1 MLLVLSGTDRVAC
14 GELPFLMPVPST
26 DLLLWAAKAIGSS
39 GQAVLSANLSQSGD
53 KGPWLLT
60 VGSSDGTVRAVLRL
74 DDSTDVDSVHR
85 FSTEAA
91 AIELAEHHGLAAPRL
106 LASDLDGS
114 VTGKLAILQTALPGG
129 SQIPVEPHQDR
140 LLALGRGLARVHKV
154 AAVPTMALPL
164 RRRPT
169 EDVDF
174 GALPIPERSVELLTT
189 ARRFLS
195 ERPVPEEPQ
204 GLVHGDFWQGNT
216 LWESDRYIGTID
228 WDCAGVGPPG
238 VDLGSARCDVAMM
251 YGLGAEDEVLVGW
264 EEVMDRSALN
274 VAWWDTVAATCTPP
288 DLSMWLP
295 NFHHQGRDDL
305 DLTTVTRRRDSFLA
319 AALQHLV

>member
-1 MLLVLSGTDRVAC
+1 M
-14 GELPFLMPVPST
+14 
-26 DLLLWAAKAIGSS
+26 
-39 GQAVLSANLSQSGD
+39 
-53 KGPWLLT
+53 
-60 VGSSDGTVRAVLRL
+60 
-74 DDSTDVDSVHR
+74 HR

-114 VTGKLAILQTALPGG
+114 VTGKLAILQSALPGG

-140 LLALGRGLARVHKV
+140 LSALGRGLGRVHNV
-154 AAVPTMALPL
+154 AAVPTTALPL
-164 RRRPT
+164 RRRPI

-174 GALPIPERSVELLTT
+174 GALPIPEGSVELLTT
-189 ARRFLS
+189 ARRLLS
-195 ERPVPEEPQ
+195 ERTAPEEPR

-216 LWESDRYIGTID
+216 LWESDRYVGTVD

-238 VDLGSARCDVAMM
+238 VDLGSARCDVAVM

-264 EEVMDRSALN
+264 EEIMGRSALN
-274 VAWWDTVAATCTPP
+274 VAWWDIVAATCTPP

-319 AALQHLV
+319 AALQHLA